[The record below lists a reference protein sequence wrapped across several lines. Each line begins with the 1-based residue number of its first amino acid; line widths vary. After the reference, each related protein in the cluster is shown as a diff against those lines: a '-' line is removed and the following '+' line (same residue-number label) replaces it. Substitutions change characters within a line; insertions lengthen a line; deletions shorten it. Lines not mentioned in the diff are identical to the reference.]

1 MSELTARQIKFC
13 LEYANTGNAKQSAIN
28 AGYSRRTAKN
38 QGQRLLK
45 QENIQNYLKE
55 ITEGFISG
63 KIADAEEMQKRL
75 TAIIR
80 GETLEEV
87 IVVVGV
93 GDGISEAVTKTKKP
107 SVKDIIT
114 AIDKLARMQ
123 GAYDNSYYFNVVPV
137 FEGESELEDSPH
149 VAHNIDGEQP

>member
-1 MSELTARQIKFC
+1 MTSRQIRFC

-28 AGYSRRTAKN
+28 AGYSARTAKN

-45 QENIQNYLKE
+45 QEEIQNYLKE

-63 KIADAEEMQKRL
+63 RIADAKEMQERL

-93 GDGISEAVTKTKKP
+93 GDGVSKAVTKTKKP

-123 GAYDNSYYFNVVPV
+123 GAYDNSYELNLRVPI
-137 FEGESELEDSPH
+137 FEGESELED
-149 VAHNIDGEQP
+149 

>member
-1 MSELTARQIKFC
+1 MSEMTARQVKFC
-13 LEYANTGNAKQSAIN
+13 LEYANTGNAKESAIR
-28 AGYSRRTAKN
+28 AGYSERTAKN
-38 QGQRLLK
+38 QGARLLN

-55 ITEGFISG
+55 ISDSFASG
-63 KIADAEEMQKRL
+63 KIADAEEMQERL

-93 GDGISEAVTKTKKP
+93 GDGVSEAITKTKKP

-123 GAYDNSYYFNVVPV
+123 GAYDNSYELNFKVPI
-137 FEGESELEDSPH
+137 FEGETDLEDSPY
-149 VAHNIDGEQP
+149 VTYGDIR

>member
-13 LEYANTGNAKQSAIN
+13 LEYANSGNAKQSAIR
-28 AGYSRRTAKN
+28 AGYSERTAKN
-38 QGQRLLK
+38 QGARLLN

-55 ITEGFISG
+55 LSDGFVSG
-63 KIADAEEMQKRL
+63 KIADAKEMQERL

-93 GDGISEAVTKTKKP
+93 GDGVTKAITKTKKP
-107 SVKDIIT
+107 SLKDIIN
-114 AIDKLARMQ
+114 AIDRLARMQ
-123 GAYDNSYYFNVVPV
+123 GAYDNTVDLNIYLPV
-137 FEGESELEDSPH
+137 FSGESELE
-149 VAHNIDGEQP
+149 

>member
-13 LEYANTGNAKQSAIN
+13 LEYANSGNAKQSAIR
-28 AGYSRRTAKN
+28 AGYSERTAKN
-38 QGQRLLK
+38 QGARLLN

-55 ITEGFISG
+55 ISDSFASG
-63 KIADAEEMQKRL
+63 KIADAEEMQERL

-93 GDGISEAVTKTKKP
+93 GYGVSKAITKTKKP
-107 SVKDIIT
+107 SLKDIIN
-114 AIDKLARMQ
+114 AIDRLARMQ
-123 GAYDNSYYFNVVPV
+123 GAYDNSVDLNLYVPV
-137 FEGESELEDSPH
+137 FKGESELED
-149 VAHNIDGEQP
+149 

>member
-1 MSELTARQIKFC
+1 MKEVIRMSELTARQIKFC
-13 LEYANTGNAKQSAIN
+13 LEYANSGNAKQSAIR
-28 AGYSRRTAKN
+28 AGYSERTAKN
-38 QGQRLLK
+38 QGARLLN

-55 ITEGFISG
+55 LSDGFVSG
-63 KIADAEEMQKRL
+63 KIADAKEMQERL

-93 GDGISEAVTKTKKP
+93 GDGVSKAVTKTKKP

-123 GAYDNSYYFNVVPV
+123 GAYDNSYELNLRVPI
-137 FEGESELEDSPH
+137 FEGESELED
-149 VAHNIDGEQP
+149 

>member
-13 LEYANTGNAKQSAIN
+13 LEYANSGNAKQSAIR
-28 AGYSRRTAKN
+28 AGYSERTAKN
-38 QGQRLLK
+38 QGARLLN

-55 ITEGFISG
+55 LSDGFVSG
-63 KIADAEEMQKRL
+63 KIADAKEMQERL

-93 GDGISEAVTKTKKP
+93 GDGVSKAVTKTKKP
-107 SVKDIIT
+107 SLKDIIN
-114 AIDKLARMQ
+114 AIDRLARMQ
-123 GAYDNSYYFNVVPV
+123 GAYDNTYDLNICLPV
-137 FEGESELEDSPH
+137 FSGETDLE
-149 VAHNIDGEQP
+149 E